1 MCNTLGR
8 NTAAGKDH
16 RTTAILAYS
25 IACLGAK
32 VGAKGGLRR
41 SSQTARIGG
50 FGVGADMGIEGVE
63 SYTKLKSV
71 VVNLDGTPNP
81 WVDA

>member
-1 MCNTLGR
+1 MPLLVKI
-8 NTAAGKDH
+8 AAPLPYWPLLNRLPRGQN
-16 RTTAILAYS
+16 
-25 IACLGAK
+25 GE
-32 VGAKGGLRR
+32 KGGLRR
-41 SSQTARIGG
+41 SGQTACIEG
-50 FGVGADMGIEGVE
+50 FGVGADMGIEGGE